1 MATYFVDV
9 FVMSEDAEVR
19 AARLGLMRAIA
30 TKCGRIAKL
39 ELLAS

>member
-1 MATYFVDV
+1 MATYFEDV
-9 FVMSEDAEVR
+9 FVMAEDAEVR

-30 TKCGRIAKL
+30 TTCSRVARL